1 MFMIPALP
9 KLEGIKMNQF
19 PEVNF
24 ETQTFSLD

>member
-1 MFMIPALP
+1 MFMIPTLP

-24 ETQTFSLD
+24 KIQTFSLD